1 MEAERVINIIDKSKD
16 NSVLKSGSVTV
27 IQTPITER
35 YCKVGDVVTL
45 DLKHKKIRCGGAW
58 FYFDERWVV
67 ETYVANCVCSLSNS
81 NGESVYK
88 IFGEKLA
95 KQWNLY
101 RIFTGTHKQCLDF
114 MQANGY

>member
-1 MEAERVINIIDKSKD
+1 MALGLKYNIMEAERGINIIDKSKD
-16 NSVLKSGSVTV
+16 NN
-27 IQTPITER
+27 
-35 YCKVGDVVTL
+35 
-45 DLKHKKIRCGGAW
+45 
-58 FYFDERWVV
+58 
-67 ETYVANCVCSLSNS
+67 NCVCSLSNS